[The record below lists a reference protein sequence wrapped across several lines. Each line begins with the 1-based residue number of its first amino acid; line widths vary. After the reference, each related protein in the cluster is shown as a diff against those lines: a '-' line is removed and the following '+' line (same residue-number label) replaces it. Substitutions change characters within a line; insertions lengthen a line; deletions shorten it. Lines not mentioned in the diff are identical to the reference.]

1 MDNLLPYITLGITV
15 VLGIISFFIKRE
27 LDSKDTTINKLEYRV
42 GVLEDRVQKQEIHSE
57 KMSGRIDLVIEIL
70 ERVEKKLEEL
80 S

>member
-42 GVLEDRVQKQEIHSE
+42 GVLEDRVQKQEVSQE
-57 KMSGRIDLVIEIL
+57 KLSGRIDTIIEIL
-70 ERVEKKLEEL
+70 TRVEAKLEEIT
-80 S
+80 